1 MEILHVCAASVIFIE
16 TLELGKV
23 PSLYS
28 PGVCI
33 IVHGV
38 STVTVTTCEPYVV
51 YTSTCTKLSSCL
63 YNHNGHSCVYV
74 RSL

>member
-1 MEILHVCAASVIFIE
+1 MEMLHVCAASVISID
-16 TLELGKV
+16 LELGKV

-38 STVTVTTCEPYVV
+38 STVTVTTCEPSVV
-51 YTSTCTKLSSCL
+51 
-63 YNHNGHSCVYV
+63 
-74 RSL
+74 

>member
-1 MEILHVCAASVIFIE
+1 MCAASVIFIE
-16 TLELGKV
+16 
-23 PSLYS
+23 S

-51 YTSTCTKLSSCL
+51 
-63 YNHNGHSCVYV
+63 
-74 RSL
+74 